1 MRRVLATAGHVDH
14 GKSTLVR
21 ALTGR
26 DPDRLAEERERGLT
40 IELGFAWT
48 HLGDGA
54 KGVEVAFVDVP
65 GHSRFIATML
75 SGIGPAPAVVL
86 VVAADQG
93 WQAQTSEHVEAVA
106 ALGIRDLLLVVTR
119 SDLADPEPTRA
130 DALARLAD
138 RGWADVP
145 SVCVSATTGEG
156 LDEVRAALADLARRL
171 PDPDPGAPVRM
182 WADRSFTIGGA
193 GTVVTGTLGDGTIR
207 GGDALTLLDP
217 RSGAH
222 EVTVRGLHS
231 QDEQRDAVSGV
242 ARTAVN
248 LRRVGTDAV
257 GRGAVLLT
265 PGAWA
270 LGRTIDVA
278 VPSADLPEELT
289 LHVGS
294 ADHQVAVRPLGP
306 AHARVRTEVR
316 LPWRVGDRLI
326 LRDPGS
332 RRLWGARVVD
342 VEPLPL
348 RRRGAAAARGE
359 ALSSGDLRA
368 VRLAEHRVQHVE
380 DLDRLGLTGLTG
392 QLARVQET
400 AGGPG
405 DIPAEPRLPG
415 PGKPSRPEV
424 QLAGGLAVDPTAWAA
439 WRREIR
445 RLVDDL
451 ASRDPLSAG
460 VPVAEAAGR
469 LDVPETLVP
478 ELAAAE
484 SLTITAG
491 RVHGEQAGLGP
502 AEAGVAELER
512 RLKDSPF
519 AAPERQDLE
528 NLGLGAKQLAA
539 AHRLGRI
546 LRLPDDVVLLP
557 DGPARAMRELAAL
570 EQPFTLSQARQALG
584 TTRRVAVPLLE
595 HLDGRGWTRRVDG
608 RLREVVR

>member
-138 RGWADVP
+138 RGWTDVP

-270 LGRTIDVA
+270 LGRTVDVA

-316 LPWRVGDRLI
+316 LPWQVGDRLI

-380 DLDRLGLTGLTG
+380 DLDRLGLTGQPPAG
-392 QLARVQET
+392 REAG
-400 AGGPG
+400 GGPG
-405 DIPAEPRLPG
+405 RVPGHDGLPG
-415 PGKPSRPEV
+415 RDAVPRATEV
-424 QLAGGLAVDPTAWAA
+424 RVDPFVVDPTAWAA